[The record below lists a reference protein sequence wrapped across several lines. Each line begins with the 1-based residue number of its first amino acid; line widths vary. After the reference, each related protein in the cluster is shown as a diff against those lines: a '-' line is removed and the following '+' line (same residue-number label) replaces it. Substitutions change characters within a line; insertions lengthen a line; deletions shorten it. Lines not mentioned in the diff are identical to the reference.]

1 MECEKTLIKLYEKSV
16 EYNKEAYSIL
26 ANLTKEETAYLENTY
41 AHDIRRNFDINEL
54 RFKIREANDRLY
66 YLDNVIANSM
76 KQANNSHTNEDE
88 HEDEEDACSHVILT
102 DTIDVNMDRSMTIRY
117 CSKCEKTFH

>member
-66 YLDNVIANSM
+66 YLDNVIANNM
-76 KQANNSHTNEDE
+76 KQANNSHTNEDK
-88 HEDEEDACSHVILT
+88 HEDEEDACSHIILT
-102 DTIDVNMDRSMTIRY
+102 DTIDVNIDRSMTIRY

>member
-88 HEDEEDACSHVILT
+88 HEDEHA
-102 DTIDVNMDRSMTIRY
+102 IDMPLQPSMIIEP
-117 CSKCEKTFH
+117 KCYKTHE